1 MDGLRLPP
9 LIEEVLDSSDEL
21 KDLDPPFRT
30 VKDRKDPL
38 FVPEEEKAEVQL
50 LQLLEELRES
60 REESRRQQ
68 QSFMELQGLLEEE
81 RLTSAEQAEN
91 FSRQIHKLQGELR
104 CVQEQ
109 LDTVQCEKDQELEE
123 AQQEVLLL
131 NQEVEEASCDVASL
145 QEELCRLRAG
155 QEVTSLRVELQ
166 QVLKT
171 TAEYQQELS
180 SLRAE
185 LSLKKTAE
193 QGDETH
199 LQEFTA
205 LTPDLS
211 QLSTEEENLQPEQT
225 DGLYLAVSGQT
236 EPYISV
242 SECEAELQEQ
252 EISTLK
258 VKLRRAEEKI
268 QRVEHMCDGL
278 RRQLS
283 DLQTLYDSS
292 QQERAELQQ
301 ELQRQIG
308 PKTQTDTE
316 GWNLAVAA
324 VAVAAIAVLV
334 VPSLTRT

>member
-1 MDGLRLPP
+1 MKNIARLEFSYTKS
-9 LIEEVLDSSDEL
+9 LYFYESL
-21 KDLDPPFRT
+21 
-30 VKDRKDPL
+30 VKY
-38 FVPEEEKAEVQL
+38 L
-50 LQLLEELRES
+50 LPVS
-60 REESRRQQ
+60 
-68 QSFMELQGLLEEE
+68 
-81 RLTSAEQAEN
+81 
-91 FSRQIHKLQGELR
+91 GELR

-308 PKTQTDTE
+308 PKTQSRPPCE
-316 GWNLAVAA
+316 PPVVSASFIGLIVIVALIWCWWEELA
-324 VAVAAIAVLV
+324 
-334 VPSLTRT
+334 S